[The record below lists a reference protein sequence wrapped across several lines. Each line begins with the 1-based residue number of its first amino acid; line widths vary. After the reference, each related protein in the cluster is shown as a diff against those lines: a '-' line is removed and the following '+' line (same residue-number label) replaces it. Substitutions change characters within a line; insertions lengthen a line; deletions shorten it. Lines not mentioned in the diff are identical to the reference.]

1 MLFVSIKTVPTG
13 YIGIKTHNGKVN
25 NSSLLKEGLHFVL
38 PFITSVK
45 KIDTRLTK
53 LELKVGAFAKDLY
66 TVNLTISTQYS
77 LPESEILF
85 LYSQIGNKKDIEETL
100 LQPIIKGR
108 ARNIITKYKTE
119 ELIKSR
125 SQIQKKITQSIKEE
139 LTKILTEKTLNENA
153 LKIHNVEITDFDP
166 SDEFKQLVKAKIKS
180 EQQIIEAKTKAK
192 IKKISAIA
200 SANAI
205 IEEAKA
211 KAEKT
216 EISAIASANAI
227 IEEAKAKAEKTEISA
242 IASANAIIEEA
253 KAKAEKTELESL
265 AKAQSIKKQTKA
277 VLIPIS
283 EFLSDTQNFFASLM
297 ILWVYKPLR
306 WISKKLFRGKK

>member
-1 MLFVSIKTVPTG
+1 MLFVSIKIVPIG
-13 YIGIKTHNGKVN
+13 HIGIKTHNGKVN